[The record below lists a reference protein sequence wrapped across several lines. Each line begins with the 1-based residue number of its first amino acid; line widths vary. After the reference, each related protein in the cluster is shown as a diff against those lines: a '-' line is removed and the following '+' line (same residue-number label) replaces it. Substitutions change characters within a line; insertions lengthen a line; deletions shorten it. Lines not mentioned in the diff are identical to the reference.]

1 MHKFPLKEIELFEPE
16 VDGNW
21 EEKLLP
27 WVFPWLLFPS
37 LPKFNLLLNK
47 CWWE

>member
-1 MHKFPLKEIELFEPE
+1 VVGYGMHKFPLKEIELFEPE

-27 WVFPWLLFPS
+27 
-37 LPKFNLLLNK
+37 
-47 CWWE
+47 